1 VPVVTTAAVPVA
13 AAPPTA
19 EPAPSIVAEQRL
31 PDGAFP
37 GIHQLLVD
45 GPGVPIRQGYA
56 VGLKDESQEMEHH
69 VRLLI
74 QSEAVGDMPGVRRHA
89 EHVFNLVVGAR
100 DADFGDLDGD
110 GRAQNAGDGF
120 GLLSNGEQPGY
131 IRATLDAASAA
142 GAASDAT
149 QSIKVHANHV
159 RTSTDNMQGWATE
172 AREVAFELTHVRA
185 LAAVDKPASRLL
197 TLAKWLA
204 VGNDANA
211 DGEISPIAGEGG
223 ALVAYQH
230 AQFMAGLNSF
240 PTPTPR

>member
-1 VPVVTTAAVPVA
+1 V
-13 AAPPTA
+13 
-19 EPAPSIVAEQRL
+19 SIVDEQRL

-56 VGLKDESQEMEHH
+56 VGLKNETQEMEHH

-100 DADFGDLDGD
+100 DTDFGDLDGD
-110 GRAQNAGDGF
+110 SRAQNAGDGF

-131 IRATLDAASAA
+131 IRATLEAASAA
-142 GAASDAT
+142 GGASDAT
-149 QSIKVHANHV
+149 QSIRVHANHV
-159 RTSTDNMQGWATE
+159 RTSTDNMHGWATE
-172 AREVAFELTHVRA
+172 ARTIALELTHVRQ
-185 LAAVDKPASRLL
+185 LAAVDRSASRLL

-223 ALVAYQH
+223 ALVAYEH
-230 AQFMAGLNSF
+230 AQFMAGLSF
-240 PTPTPR
+240 PTPTPK